1 MKISIN
7 PSTLKGEI
15 YAPPSK
21 SYAHRLLICAALA
34 KGGSEVKGISGSED
48 MIATLSCMEALGAG
62 CAKTGTDVKVTGI
75 EKKVGTVPV
84 LNCNESGST
93 LRFFIPIALAFY
105 DEAVLRGTERLIQRG
120 VGIYEDMLADTAFEK
135 DATSITVKGRLKSG
149 DYTMRGDVSSQFA
162 SGMLFALPL
171 LEGDSTLTI
180 TEPVESRAYIDI
192 TIDALRTFGI
202 EIIQKEKNT
211 FFIKGNQAYQA
222 CSATVEGD
230 WSNAAFLYAFN
241 AVGAQLDI
249 KGLNSHSFQG
259 DKACVEM
266 FNALENPEG
275 TIDISD
281 CPDLG
286 PVLFATA
293 AVKQGKTFTGTA
305 RLRIKESDRA
315 MSMAQELKKFGID
328 CDVEENSVTVKPGTL
343 TAPTETLS
351 GHNDHRI
358 VMSLSVLTSLTGGEI
373 QGAEAVRKSWPNFFT
388 ETGKLGLNVEEI
400 R

>member
-1 MKISIN
+1 MKVIIK

-34 KGGSEVKGISGSED
+34 KGDSEVKGISNSED
-48 MIATLSCMEALGAG
+48 MNATLSCMKALGAG
-62 CAKTGTDVKVTGI
+62 FIKNGVDVKVRGI
-75 EKKVGTVPV
+75 EQRAGTVPQ
-84 LNCNESGST
+84 LDCNESGST

-120 VGIYEDMLADTAFEK
+120 VGIYEDMLTDTAFEK

-149 DYTMRGDVSSQFA
+149 SYTMRGDVSSQFA

-211 FFIKGNQAYQA
+211 FFIKGDQAYKA
-222 CSATVEGD
+222 RSAVVEGD
-230 WSNAAFLYAFN
+230 WSNAAFLHAFN
-241 AVGAQLDI
+241 AIGGQLDI
-249 KGLNSHSFQG
+249 KGLNSESFQG

-275 TIDISD
+275 TIDISN

-286 PVLFATA
+286 PVLFAA
-293 AVKQGKTFTGTA
+293 AAAKEGKTFTGTA

-328 CDVEENSVTVKPGTL
+328 SDVEENSVTVKPGTL

-358 VMSLSVLTSLTGGEI
+358 VMSLSVLASLTGGEI
-373 QGAEAVRKSWPNFFT
+373 GGAEAVRKSWPDFFK
-388 ETGKLGLNVEEI
+388 ETGKLGLNIEEI